1 MNDLKLDELT
11 LENLGDWPLPIKAI
25 VGIALCVAVI
35 FAGYYYLIKPQYLD
49 LDREEQTETKLKTE
63 YANKQQKAGNLEKY
77 KAQMV
82 EMEESF
88 GTMLRQLPNKAEIAD
103 LLVEVSQ
110 TGLASGLEFKSFE
123 PKNEVK
129 KEFYA
134 EVPINI
140 AVVGKYHEFGD
151 FISGLASLPR
161 IVTIHNVQLERV
173 KSTKEGSMLELNAIA
188 KTYRYLEEGEE
199 DEK

>member
-1 MNDLKLDELT
+1 MSDLKLDDLT
-11 LENLGDWPLPIKAI
+11 LDNIGDWPVLIKG
-25 VGIALCVAVI
+25 VVIAVLCAAVA
-35 FAGYYYLIKPQYLD
+35 FAGYWYLMKPQYETLAK
-49 LDREEQTETKLKTE
+49 EEATESAKKRE
-63 YANKQQKAGNLEKY
+63 YAQKQRKAANLENY
-77 KAQMV
+77 KAQLV
-82 EMEESF
+82 EMNESF

-123 PKNEVK
+123 PRAETA
-129 KEFYA
+129 KEFYS

-140 AVVGKYHEFGD
+140 SVLGKYNEFGD

-161 IVTIHNVQLERV
+161 IVTIHDVEITRN
-173 KSTKEGSMLELNAIA
+173 KKDSNELKLSAIA
-188 KTYRYLEEGEE
+188 KTYRYLEEDA